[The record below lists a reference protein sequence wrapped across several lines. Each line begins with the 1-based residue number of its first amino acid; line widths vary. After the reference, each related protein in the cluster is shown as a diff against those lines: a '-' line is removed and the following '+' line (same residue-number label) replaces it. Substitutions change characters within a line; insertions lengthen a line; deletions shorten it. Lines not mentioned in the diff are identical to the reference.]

1 MKKNQL
7 YVLTLLFTIISLGLN
22 SCSKEKSF
30 SSGGSGGTGGTGG
43 TGGSGSGGSSSYYM
57 KFKIDGVQKDF
68 SGTTSALIT
77 SFDAGGTIIHTGAFQ
92 GIQSASN
99 TTANLMGININDV
112 TALVTNKNYTD
123 ALVGVTVQG
132 VLLYFDASGGQ
143 LSSMFVTTDANVIIR
158 LSEITTT
165 SVSGT
170 FSGKLASLT
179 SGASATVTEGS
190 FRVKRL

>member
-7 YVLTLLFTIISLGLN
+7 YVLTLLFAIISLGLN

-43 TGGSGSGGSSSYYM
+43 GGGTGGSSYFV

-68 SGTTSALIT
+68 SGSTNALLT
-77 SFDAGGTIIHTGAFQ
+77 SFDAGGTKIYSGVFQ
-92 GIQSASN
+92 GMQSAAN
-99 TTANLMGININDV
+99 PQANLMGISINDI
-112 TALVTNKNYTD
+112 TALVTNKTYTD
-123 ALVGVTVQG
+123 ALAGVTVQG
-132 VLLYFDASGGQ
+132 ALLYFDASGDQ
-143 LSSMFVTTDANVIIR
+143 LSSLFVATDANVAIR

-170 FSGKLASLT
+170 FSGKVQSMTGTPLAI
-179 SGASATVTEGS
+179 TEGS